1 MVDRTRAG
9 GERRAQPSSSL
20 PIADLSALKEGA
32 DTTNRP
38 RIILADDHAL
48 LLGAFQSFLEPEFD
62 VVGTFLDGRTLIENA
77 RSLRPDVIVLDI
89 GMPLMNGL
97 SAGQRLKAE
106 MPSVKLVFLTMNQ
119 DPDLAAEAF
128 KLGASGYLLKS
139 SAASELVYA
148 IREALRGRSYVT
160 PLITEGMVGSF
171 VQNLKRK
178 KPTHKL
184 TLRQR
189 EVLQLLAEG
198 RSMKEV
204 AAVLNVTPR
213 TVAFH
218 KYTMM
223 EQLSI
228 KTGAELIQYAI
239 NNSIVELRRAEPE
252 TQVTDDFEVASGPDS
267 GFGAARAKEGKE

>member
-1 MVDRTRAG
+1 M
-9 GERRAQPSSSL
+9 
-20 PIADLSALKEGA
+20 K
-32 DTTNRP
+32 RP
-38 RIILADDHAL
+38 RIVLADDHSL
-48 LLGAFQSFLEPEFD
+48 LLGAFKSFLEPEFE
-62 VVGTFLDGRTLIENA
+62 VVGTFLDGRTLVDNVKD
-77 RSLRPDVIVLDI
+77 LHPDVIVLDI
-89 GMPLMNGL
+89 GMPLMNGI
-97 SAGQRLKAE
+97 SAGQKLKQDI
-106 MPSVKLVFLTMNQ
+106 PTVKLIYLTMNQ

-139 SAASELVYA
+139 SAASELAFA
-148 IREALRGRSYVT
+148 IREALTGRSYVT

-184 TLRQR
+184 TLRQK

-204 AAVLNVTPR
+204 AALLNLTPR

-223 EQLSI
+223 EQLNL

-239 NNSIVELRRAEPE
+239 KNSII
-252 TQVTDDFEVASGPDS
+252 
-267 GFGAARAKEGKE
+267 GA

>member
-1 MVDRTRAG
+1 M
-9 GERRAQPSSSL
+9 
-20 PIADLSALKEGA
+20 K
-32 DTTNRP
+32 RP
-38 RIILADDHAL
+38 RIVLADDHSL
-48 LLGAFQSFLEPEFD
+48 LLGAFKSFLEPEFE
-62 VVGTFLDGRTLIENA
+62 VVGTFLDGRTLVEKVKD
-77 RSLRPDVIVLDI
+77 LHPDVIVLDI

-97 SAGQRLKAE
+97 SAGQKLKQDIPA
-106 MPSVKLVFLTMNQ
+106 VKLIYLTMNQ

-139 SAASELVYA
+139 SAASELAFA
-148 IREALRGRSYVT
+148 IREALTGRSYVT

-184 TLRQR
+184 TLRQK

-204 AAVLNVTPR
+204 AAILNLTPR

-223 EQLSI
+223 EQLNL

-239 NNSIVELRRAEPE
+239 KNSII
-252 TQVTDDFEVASGPDS
+252 
-267 GFGAARAKEGKE
+267 GA